1 MPNKKIITKV
11 MVHPTEFVNVQSRY
25 YNDSDIGKRL
35 SGKMTTDIADSQHSS
50 FFSKDKEVTSV
61 GAILNTG
68 SVSIIFTMIK
78 NKANNDVFL
87 SLDGSNYKTK
97 ISKNDVFSSELNGVS
112 SANIKVKTSSETS
125 NIEYIVAQWV
135 QQQEEYSIILKYFHL

>member
-50 FFSKDKEVTSV
+50 FFSKDKEVTST
-61 GAILNTG
+61 GAVLNTG
-68 SVSIIFTMIK
+68 GVSIIFIMIK

-125 NIEYIVAQWV
+125 NIEYIVAQ
-135 QQQEEYSIILKYFHL
+135 

>member
-61 GAILNTG
+61 GAVLNTG
-68 SVSIIFTMIK
+68 GVSIIFIMIK

-125 NIEYIVAQWV
+125 NIEYIVAQ
-135 QQQEEYSIILKYFHL
+135 

>member
-50 FFSKDKEVTSV
+50 FFSKDKEVTST
-61 GAILNTG
+61 GAVLNTG
-68 SVSIIFTMIK
+68 GVSIIFIMIK

-87 SLDGSNYKTK
+87 SLDGSNYNIK

-125 NIEYIVAQWV
+125 NIEYIVAQ
-135 QQQEEYSIILKYFHL
+135 

>member
-50 FFSKDKEVTSV
+50 FFSKDKEVTST
-61 GAILNTG
+61 GAVLNTG
-68 SVSIIFTMIK
+68 GVSIIFIMIK

-87 SLDGSNYKTK
+87 SLDGSNYNIK
-97 ISKNDVFSSELNGVS
+97 ISKNDVFSSELNSVS

-125 NIEYIVAQWV
+125 NIEYIVAQ
-135 QQQEEYSIILKYFHL
+135 

>member
-125 NIEYIVAQWV
+125 NIEYIVAQ
-135 QQQEEYSIILKYFHL
+135 

>member
-87 SLDGSNYKTK
+87 SLDGSNYNIK

-125 NIEYIVAQWV
+125 NIEYIVAQ
-135 QQQEEYSIILKYFHL
+135 

>member
-11 MVHPTEFVNVQSRY
+11 MVHPTEFVNAQSRY

-35 SGKMTTDIADSQHSS
+35 SGKTTIDIADSQHSS
-50 FFSKDKEVTSV
+50 FFSGDKEVTTT
-61 GAILNTG
+61 GAVLNTAG
-68 SVSIIFTMIK
+68 VSIIYIMIK

-87 SLDGSNYKTK
+87 SFDGSNYKTK
-97 ISKNDVFSSELNGVS
+97 ISKNDVFSSELNSVS

-125 NIEYIVAQWV
+125 NIEYIVAQ
-135 QQQEEYSIILKYFHL
+135 

>member
-50 FFSKDKEVTSV
+50 FFSKDKEVTST
-61 GAILNTG
+61 GAVLNTG
-68 SVSIIFTMIK
+68 GVSIIFIMIK

-125 NIEYIVAQWV
+125 NLEYIVAQ
-135 QQQEEYSIILKYFHL
+135 

>member
-50 FFSKDKEVTSV
+50 FFSKGKEVTSV
-61 GAILNTG
+61 GSILNTG
-68 SVSIIFTMIK
+68 SVSIIFIMIK

-125 NIEYIVAQWV
+125 NIEYIVAQ
-135 QQQEEYSIILKYFHL
+135 

>member
-68 SVSIIFTMIK
+68 SVSIIFIMIK

-125 NIEYIVAQWV
+125 NIEYIVAQ
-135 QQQEEYSIILKYFHL
+135 

>member
-50 FFSKDKEVTSV
+50 FFSKDKEVTST
-61 GAILNTG
+61 GAVLNTG
-68 SVSIIFTMIK
+68 SVSIIFIMIK

-125 NIEYIVAQWV
+125 NIEYIVAQ
-135 QQQEEYSIILKYFHL
+135 

>member
-68 SVSIIFTMIK
+68 SVSIIFIMIK

-87 SLDGSNYKTK
+87 SLDGSNYNIK

-125 NIEYIVAQWV
+125 NIEYIVAQ
-135 QQQEEYSIILKYFHL
+135 

>member
-11 MVHPTEFVNVQSRY
+11 MVHPTEFVNAQSRY

-35 SGKMTTDIADSQHSS
+35 SGKITTDIADSQHSS
-50 FFSKDKEVTSV
+50 FFSGDKEVTTTGTV
-61 GAILNTG
+61 LNTAG
-68 SVSIIFTMIK
+68 VSIIYIMIK

-97 ISKNDVFSSELNGVS
+97 ISKNDVFSSELNSVS

-125 NIEYIVAQWV
+125 NIEYIVAQ
-135 QQQEEYSIILKYFHL
+135 

>member
-35 SGKMTTDIADSQHSS
+35 SGKMTKDIADSKQSS
-50 FFSKDKEVTSV
+50 FFSKDKEVTST
-61 GAILNTG
+61 GAVLNTG
-68 SVSIIFTMIK
+68 GVSIIFIMIK
-78 NKANNDVFL
+78 KKANNDVFL

>member
-1 MPNKKIITKV
+1 
-11 MVHPTEFVNVQSRY
+11 
-25 YNDSDIGKRL
+25 
-35 SGKMTTDIADSQHSS
+35 MTTDIADSQHSS
-50 FFSKDKEVTSV
+50 FFSKDKEVTST
-61 GAILNTG
+61 GAVLNTG
-68 SVSIIFTMIK
+68 GVSIIFIMIK

-125 NIEYIVAQWV
+125 NIEYIVAQ
-135 QQQEEYSIILKYFHL
+135 

>member
-1 MPNKKIITKV
+1 MANKKIITKV
-11 MVHPTEFVNVQSRY
+11 MVHPTEFVNAQSRY

-35 SGKMTTDIADSQHSS
+35 SGKTTIDIADSQHSS
-50 FFSKDKEVTSV
+50 FFSGDKEVTTT
-61 GAILNTG
+61 GAVLNTAG
-68 SVSIIFTMIK
+68 VSIIYIMIK

-97 ISKNDVFSSELNGVS
+97 ISKNDVFSSELNSVS

-125 NIEYIVAQWV
+125 NIEYIVAQ
-135 QQQEEYSIILKYFHL
+135 